1 MLTAA
6 GNLMLT
12 SAYWHEKVM
21 ALLLAIIY
29 LFIANRLV
37 YELQRQNL
45 SEMFIITWLASHL
58 LSALK
63 CETRPQRKPSVG

>member
-1 MLTAA
+1 
-6 GNLMLT
+6 
-12 SAYWHEKVM
+12 M

-29 LFIANRLV
+29 LFIANHLV